1 MSRRFVK
8 IILQTIRVLAAGR
21 APRAL
26 AVLGVLFV
34 AACGDGPTAPQ
45 QGIDR
50 VAAARVMPSVTDA
63 RVRLAPVIQNIAV
76 RDRVLYDLTELESAL
91 TNGDGSRARFHVH
104 VMEGVLTDYRKQ
116 QGSVMSDGADV
127 SAIGLMLNAVSN
139 VVDGGFTPTAF

>member
-1 MSRRFVK
+1 MPTRFVNAL
-8 IILQTIRVLAAGR
+8 LQTMRSLAASR
-21 APRAL
+21 ASRGL
-26 AVLGVLFV
+26 AVVAVLFV
-34 AACGDGPTAPQ
+34 AACGDGATAPT

-63 RVRLAPVIQNIAV
+63 RVRLAPAIQNIAV
-76 RDRVLYDLTELESAL
+76 RDRMLFDLQELESAL
-91 TNGDGSRARFHVH
+91 TNGDGQSARFHVH

-116 QGSVMSDGADV
+116 QGSVLSDGADV